1 MDDTQ
6 NKEQILAQIHQESHI
21 EVQMDRIYQLFQDQT
36 FDDRFK
42 LEIGQEFVKLWTD
55 QGFIDQALA
64 ILNQMVTCW
73 PQASLYFQIARLCL
87 LQGDPEK
94 TLLYIGKIDHLTYE
108 TLLLQG
114 QAYWAQN
121 KYLEAKKIFQQLVQA
136 EVTNYRAY
144 EEMAQLS
151 LEMANYSSAQFY
163 YQTLWD
169 YFISEAPYKRKEW
182 RLKLMDLMVNSEW
195 LKLDDLLALA
205 NDPALPLD
213 TGDEYYLLAL
223 GQYSAGMLD
232 QALES
237 VKLGLMRDGDHF
249 ELALLKWELLL
260 ETYLDQ
266 PSELHLNLA
275 VESLNELIAIIPDYD
290 SVIIDLLGGVQ
301 SLEVYPAP
309 LINKLELIQDLVE
322 DTLQSYQLL
331 KLLVLGYLQNQDPSL
346 AKQALES
353 SELWQ
358 DIPEY
363 LDYLSGR
370 LFYAEG
376 NYPAAIHKFME
387 CYEAG
392 IDEEDLIY
400 YLGLSYIAS
409 GQIEKAREWVELI
422 KGTVKENRY
431 PVDQLMVLLDNYS

>member
-6 NKEQILAQIHQESHI
+6 NKEQFLAQIHQESHI
-21 EVQMDRIYQLFQDQT
+21 EAQMDRIYQLFQEQT
-36 FDDRFK
+36 FDDRLK

-64 ILNQMVTCW
+64 ILNQMVTRW

-94 TLLYIGKIDHLTYE
+94 TLLYIGKIDHPTYE

-144 EEMAQLS
+144 EEIAQLS

-169 YFISEAPYKRKEW
+169 YFISEAPYIRKEW

-290 SVIIDLLGGVQ
+290 SVIMDLLGGVQ
-301 SLEVYPAP
+301 NLEVYPAP

-346 AKQALES
+346 AKQTLES

-431 PVDQLMVLLDNYS
+431 SVDQLMVLLDNYS

>member
-36 FDDRFK
+36 IDDRFK
-42 LEIGQEFVKLWTD
+42 LEIGQEFVKIWTD

-73 PQASLYFQIARLCL
+73 PQASLYFQIARLCH

-94 TLLYIGKIDHLTYE
+94 TLLYIGKIDHPTYE

-223 GQYSAGMLD
+223 GQYSAGMLG

-266 PSELHLNLA
+266 PSELYLNLA

-290 SVIIDLLGGVQ
+290 SVIMDLLGGVQ
-301 SLEVYPAP
+301 NLEVYPAP

-331 KLLVLGYLQNQDPSL
+331 KLLVLGYLQNQDLSL

-400 YLGLSYIAS
+400 YLGLSYIAR

-422 KGTVKENRY
+422 QGTVKENRY

>member
-6 NKEQILAQIHQESHI
+6 NKEQFLAQIHQESHI
-21 EVQMDRIYQLFQDQT
+21 EAQMDRIYQLFQEQT
-36 FDDRFK
+36 FDDRLK

-64 ILNQMVTCW
+64 ILNQMVTRW

-94 TLLYIGKIDHLTYE
+94 TLLYIGKIDHPTYE

-144 EEMAQLS
+144 EEIAQLS
-151 LEMANYSSAQFY
+151 LEMANYSPAQFY

-260 ETYLDQ
+260 ENYLDQ

-290 SVIIDLLGGVQ
+290 SVIMDLLGGVQ
-301 SLEVYPAP
+301 NLEVYPAP

-346 AKQALES
+346 AKQTLES

-431 PVDQLMVLLDNYS
+431 SVDQLMVLLDNYS

>member
-6 NKEQILAQIHQESHI
+6 NKEQFLAQIHQESHI
-21 EVQMDRIYQLFQDQT
+21 EAQMDRIYQLFQEQT
-36 FDDRFK
+36 FDDRLK

-64 ILNQMVTCW
+64 ILNQMVTRW

-94 TLLYIGKIDHLTYE
+94 TLLYIGKIDHPTYE

-144 EEMAQLS
+144 EEIAQLS

-169 YFISEAPYKRKEW
+169 YFISEAPYIRKEW

-260 ETYLDQ
+260 ENYLDQ

-290 SVIIDLLGGVQ
+290 SVIMDLLGGVQ
-301 SLEVYPAP
+301 NLEVYPAP

-346 AKQALES
+346 AKQTLES

-431 PVDQLMVLLDNYS
+431 SVDQLMVLLDNYS

>member
-55 QGFIDQALA
+55 QGLIDQALA

-169 YFISEAPYKRKEW
+169 YFISEAPYKRKEC

-266 PSELHLNLA
+266 PSELHLNLT

-290 SVIIDLLGGVQ
+290 SVIMDLLGGVQ
-301 SLEVYPAP
+301 NLEVYPAP

-422 KGTVKENRY
+422 QGTVKENRY
-431 PVDQLMVLLDNYS
+431 PVDRLMVLLDNYF

>member
-290 SVIIDLLGGVQ
+290 SVIMDLLGGVQ

>member
-42 LEIGQEFVKLWTD
+42 LEIGQEFVKIWTD

-73 PQASLYFQIARLCL
+73 PQASLYFQIARLCH

-94 TLLYIGKIDHLTYE
+94 TLLYIGKIDHPTYE

-266 PSELHLNLA
+266 PSELYLNLA

-290 SVIIDLLGGVQ
+290 SVIMDLLGGVQ
-301 SLEVYPAP
+301 NLEVYPAP

-422 KGTVKENRY
+422 QGTVKENRY
-431 PVDQLMVLLDNYS
+431 PVDQLMVLLDNYY